1 MDRNVS
7 KTRIGNGGT
16 VNDCICVESIRHYD
30 L

>member
-1 MDRNVS
+1 MDRDVS
-7 KTRIGNGGT
+7 KMWIGNGGT